1 MKKNILIKTGERTE
15 TRIRTIPAQYNEMG
29 ELIADAYDETYTV
42 NVPIM
47 EARNVEMTAEEIAEL
62 ERMQAQMP
70 APEQTMEERM
80 VVLETQ
86 VSSLMTGEGAE
97 VAMGIL
103 NGTIKEETANANANS

>member
-1 MKKNILIKTGERTE
+1 MKKNILVQTGERAE
-15 TRIRTIPAQYNEMG
+15 VRIRTHPDQYNEMG

-62 ERMQAQMP
+62 ERMQASIP
-70 APEQTMEERM
+70 TPEQTMEERM